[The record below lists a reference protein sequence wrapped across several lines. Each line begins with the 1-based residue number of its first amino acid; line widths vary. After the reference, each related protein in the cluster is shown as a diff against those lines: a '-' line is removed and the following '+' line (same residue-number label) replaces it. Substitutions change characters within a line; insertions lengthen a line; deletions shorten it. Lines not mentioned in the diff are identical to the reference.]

1 MHCFFVAVVLFSKKT
16 VKFVGREDILSPL
29 VILRQHALAYNR
41 IIALGTDS
49 AETLCSRVVLL
60 LIWGVGRI
68 KRKLSREQ
76 QVWDLINLNSTLN
89 LKTIIT
95 GTENRRKAT

>member
-1 MHCFFVAVVLFSKKT
+1 M
-16 VKFVGREDILSPL
+16 KFVGREDILSPL

-60 LIWGVGRI
+60 SGGLVELKG
-68 KRKLSREQ
+68 
-76 QVWDLINLNSTLN
+76 NLVESS
-89 LKTIIT
+89 KYGI
-95 GTENRRKAT
+95 